1 MFIIKTKNIDFTG
14 KLVGIKFIKGVGE
27 VENLSPSNILWFEN
41 LGAVVEEV
49 KKNGKNKKDTGNVG
63 D

>member
-1 MFIIKTKNIDFTG
+1 MYIIKTKNIDFTG
-14 KLVGIKFIKGVGE
+14 KLAGIEIKKGVGE
-27 VENLSPSNILWFEN
+27 VENLSHSDILWLEK

-49 KKNGKNKKDTGNVG
+49 KKNGKNKKDTGNIG